1 MKASSHGASR
11 ALRKTLNRPA
21 QSAIAVGLIASL
33 LLSSARTALADD
45 NPAGAAPSEQ
55 QKAQAKTKY
64 EQGVEAFRNERYAD
78 AVQLFLAADA
88 LAPSAALSFNVARA
102 YESLADDAATLR
114 WYRNYLRLDPQSPK
128 ANEVQASI
136 KKMSESL
143 AKKGIQQLTVLSTP
157 AGATVA
163 IDDHALGVTPLTVE
177 LRPGVHQ
184 VLLTLRGFTDATR
197 SFTLEAPTPLDL
209 SLELTAAPST
219 LPASAPAIVS
229 PASTPLPKD
238 NPGPRFG
245 IVPWIALGAGAV
257 ALGGAAV
264 FEARRRSAQNAA
276 LADHTQIAEESDL
289 DARNS
294 RQTTAR
300 VLLGVGGV
308 LAATGA
314 VLLVFNSRSAPR
326 SQAVVTSRPGGA
338 TLSFERSF

>member
-1 MKASSHGASR
+1 VT
-11 ALRKTLNRPA
+11 AL
-21 QSAIAVGLIASL
+21 GLIAFL
-33 LLSSARTALADD
+33 VLGRARFALAD
-45 NPAGAAPSEQ
+45 NGPASAASTEQ
-55 QKAQAKTKY
+55 QRAQAKTKY

-78 AVQLFLAADA
+78 AVQLFLEADA

-114 WYRNYLRLDPQSPK
+114 WYRNYLRLEPQSPK

-136 KKMSESL
+136 KKLSESL

-163 IDDHALGVTPLTVE
+163 IDDRALGVTPLTVE

-184 VLLTLRGFTDATR
+184 VLLTLRGFADAAR

-209 SLELTAAPST
+209 SLELTAAPSA
-219 LPASAPAIVS
+219 LPASAPPIVVGATS
-229 PASTPLPKD
+229 APPPKD
-238 NPGPRFG
+238 NRGPRFG
-245 IVPWIALGAGAV
+245 VVPWIALGAGAV

-264 FEARRRSAQNAA
+264 FEVRRRSAQNAA
-276 LADHTQIAEESDL
+276 LADHTQIAAEDHLET
-289 DARNS
+289 RNS
-294 RQTTAR
+294 CQTTAR

-314 VLLVFNSRSAPR
+314 VLLVFNLRSTPQ
-326 SQAVVTSRPGGA
+326 SQTVIRSRPGGA